1 MVEYI
6 NGPINFAHLKGSING
21 INKNIYFFMD
31 VHNDLDNQTRCD
43 SFNSIDISQYL
54 YKKIIEASSSLDFFM
69 EIRSTNF
76 EKKVSNKRDV
86 YIEEVINLF
95 KTEFIIEKIKDNTV
109 VRYSK
114 SNPNVRLHYLDIRDH
129 LELFDV
135 LDIIDYGI
143 RKNIKLFIINLK
155 DNEKKDKY
163 MQNILN
169 NIELIVKK
177 IETIAETKN
186 EVMKNA
192 DVFLEHPEL
201 NSYNKK
207 TETQKYYLN
216 KIINKYTDKNFKKKI
231 KKFINNYYNAIIS
244 NLYILLGKLEDN
256 IEKFDIINE
265 KMLYE
270 LIVSIKE
277 VIIDLYSLFTDAFLL
292 RRILDKN
299 YVKKCIVY
307 SGRQHSLNCIFFL
320 VKYYD
325 FKIIKIYDSTEKN
338 VDKLTEEISNAD
350 NVFKIYK
357 FFKVDE
363 KNIQCIYYEIIRD
376 GGNRIVYD

>member
-1 MVEYI
+1 M
-6 NGPINFAHLKGSING
+6 
-21 INKNIYFFMD
+21 
-31 VHNDLDNQTRCD
+31 
-43 SFNSIDISQYL
+43 
-54 YKKIIEASSSLDFFM
+54 
-69 EIRSTNF
+69 
-76 EKKVSNKRDV
+76 
-86 YIEEVINLF
+86 
-95 KTEFIIEKIKDNTV
+95 
-109 VRYSK
+109 
-114 SNPNVRLHYLDIRDH
+114 
-129 LELFDV
+129 
-135 LDIIDYGI
+135 
-143 RKNIKLFIINLK
+143 
-155 DNEKKDKY
+155 
-163 MQNILN
+163 
-169 NIELIVKK
+169 
-177 IETIAETKN
+177 
-186 EVMKNA
+186 
-192 DVFLEHPEL
+192 
-201 NSYNKK
+201 
-207 TETQKYYLN
+207 
-216 KIINKYTDKNFKKKI
+216 
-231 KKFINNYYNAIIS
+231 
-244 NLYILLGKLEDN
+244 GKLEDN

-325 FKIIKIYDSTEKN
+325 FKIIKIYDSTEKD

-350 NVFKIYK
+350 NVFKTYK